1 MSLNPAGDEMK
12 RADSAYLVCVV
23 WINCVAARKEGIL
36 LRIRNSWSIESIQIH
51 STAIAQLVSG
61 NLGDDDDHD
70 VEDDDLMIT

>member
-1 MSLNPAGDEMK
+1 M
-12 RADSAYLVCVV
+12 
-23 WINCVAARKEGIL
+23 EGIL
-36 LRIRNSWSIESIQIH
+36 IRIRNSWSIESIQIH

>member
-1 MSLNPAGDEMK
+1 M
-12 RADSAYLVCVV
+12 
-23 WINCVAARKEGIL
+23 EGIL

-61 NLGDDDDHD
+61 NLGDDDDDHD